1 MEEVAENKASSL
13 LSVRYNEDNK
23 LYFVPF
29 VKQLVLKVDL
39 KEKFIVV
46 DNIKGLIGQ

>member
-1 MEEVAENKASSL
+1 M
-13 LSVRYNEDNK
+13 RYNKDNK

-39 KEKFIVV
+39 KEKFVIV
-46 DNIKGLIGQ
+46 DNIEGLIGQ